1 MVQSLSTEL
10 TPISFEE
17 HPDFG
22 RSDGG
27 GGEYGKTKKDNS
39 WASSGIEIDWII
51 SETSGDSIERIAKPA
66 IYYQLSINS
75 YVSITQFLCVF

>member
-1 MVQSLSTEL
+1 MQNRRPVVQSLSTEL

-39 WASSGIEIDWII
+39 
-51 SETSGDSIERIAKPA
+51 
-66 IYYQLSINS
+66 
-75 YVSITQFLCVF
+75 